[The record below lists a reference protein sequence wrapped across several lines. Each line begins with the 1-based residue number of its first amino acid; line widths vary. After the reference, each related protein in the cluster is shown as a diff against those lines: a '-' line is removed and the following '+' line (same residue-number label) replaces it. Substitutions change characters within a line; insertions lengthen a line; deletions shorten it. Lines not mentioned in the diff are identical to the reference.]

1 MLVSMSK
8 VLFGAQPRPFI
19 RELCV
24 SAFALG
30 AGRGHGAMRPG
41 EPHARAVGHAPE
53 EAAAPL
59 CAVWALFWVLTS
71 HCSDFLGLL

>member
-8 VLFGAQPRPFI
+8 VSFGAQPRPFI

-30 AGRGHGAMRPG
+30 AGQGHGAVGPAVG
-41 EPHARAVGHAPE
+41 HAVGHAPE
-53 EAAAPL
+53 KAAAPL

-71 HCSDFLGLL
+71 HCSDFPGLL

>member
-8 VLFGAQPRPFI
+8 VSFGAQPRPFI

-30 AGRGHGAMRPG
+30 AGQRPQSRAPG

>member
-8 VLFGAQPRPFI
+8 VSFRAQPRPFI

-30 AGRGHGAMRPG
+30 AGQGHGAVRPG
-41 EPHARAVGHAPE
+41 SPTR
-53 EAAAPL
+53 
-59 CAVWALFWVLTS
+59 VLWGMLQRKPPR
-71 HCSDFLGLL
+71 CSAQSGPCSGC